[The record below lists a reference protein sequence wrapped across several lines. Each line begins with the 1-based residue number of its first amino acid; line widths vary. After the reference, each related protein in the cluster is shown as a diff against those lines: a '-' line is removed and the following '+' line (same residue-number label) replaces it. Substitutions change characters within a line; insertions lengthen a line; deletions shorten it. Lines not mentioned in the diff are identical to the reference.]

1 MDEYYHNITLENL
14 LSQVDEDGRELILTR
29 GISYHNIDK
38 SVIREWKKDLIT
50 KKVWK
55 LPIKW
60 KYVTHDC
67 IPLKDIIEYNPVET
81 T

>member
-1 MDEYYHNITLENL
+1 MKE
-14 LSQVDEDGRELILTR
+14 
-29 GISYHNIDK
+29 ISDHKIKRYA
-38 SVIREWKKDLIT
+38 IREWKKGLIT

-55 LPIKW
+55 PPIEW

-81 T
+81 A